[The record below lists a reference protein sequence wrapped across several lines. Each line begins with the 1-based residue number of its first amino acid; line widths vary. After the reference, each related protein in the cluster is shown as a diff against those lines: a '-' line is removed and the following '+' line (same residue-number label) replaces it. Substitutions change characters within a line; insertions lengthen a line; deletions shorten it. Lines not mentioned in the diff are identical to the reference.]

1 MGQPCDSEHVQ
12 LCPDGAARRSSGR
25 PDDDKGVSGQ
35 RLAREDP
42 AGAFLDLYDRAL
54 PQVYGYLLSRC
65 GQRALAEDLTA
76 ETFLAAVDA
85 VRATTSPPLTTGWL
99 IGVARH
105 KLSDH
110 WRRQAREERTLR
122 AVAAEPKPGP
132 ADPWDA
138 TIDAVTARAVLGR
151 LGPHHRAA
159 LTLRYVDDLPVPEVA
174 AILGRTVH
182 ATEALLVRARSAFR
196 AAYAEGGEEDGDD

>member
-1 MGQPCDSEHVQ
+1 M
-12 LCPDGAARRSSGR
+12 
-25 PDDDKGVSGQ
+25 SGQ
-35 RLAREDP
+35 RLVRDGTPARL
-42 AGAFLDLYDRAL
+42 LDLYDRAL

-85 VRATTSPPLTTGWL
+85 VRAGPAAATPPMTTGWL

-122 AVAAEPKPGP
+122 AVAAEPDP
-132 ADPWDA
+132 ACDDPWDA
-138 TIDAVTARAVLGR
+138 RLDALRAWDVLQR

-159 LTLRYVDDLPVPEVA
+159 LTLRYVDDLPVPQVA
-174 AILGRTVH
+174 QVLGRTVH

-196 AAYAEGGEEDGDD
+196 TAYAAGGGEHGDD